1 MSSKAFLKELN
12 KTSKTFLSNK
22 YLAFVWSKTFL
33 IASTNDAIDLFWI
46 MSFTNS
52 LLIDPNAIGSEN
64 EFLNFGSAYAQPF
77 LPISPLIVSSFL
89 TK

>member
-1 MSSKAFLKELN
+1 
-12 KTSKTFLSNK
+12 
-22 YLAFVWSKTFL
+22 
-33 IASTNDAIDLFWI
+33 

-64 EFLNFGSAYAQPF
+64 EFLNFGSAYAQP
-77 LPISPLIVSSFL
+77 LIVSSFL